1 MAASSTGDAGAGFG
15 ASLIAHD
22 ATQFRFWAP
31 SLSTASVE
39 VEGMAPVVMQSAGEG
54 WFEAVVECGAG
65 ARYKYRVSPDLAVPD
80 PASRAQA
87 GDVHDASLVVDLTS
101 YSWLHPEWRGRPWH
115 ETVLYELHVGVA
127 GGFTAAA
134 ARLPELAALGITAV
148 ELMPIND
155 FPGKRN
161 WGYDGVLP
169 YAPDAAYGAPDE
181 LKALIDA
188 AHGLGV
194 MVFLDVV
201 YNHFGPDGNYLSAY
215 AKDFFRE
222 DIKTPWGPAIDF
234 RRPQVRSFFAEN
246 ALYWLEEFNFDGL
259 RFDAVHAIAD
269 PDWLD
274 EMAGFV
280 RAAIGPSRH
289 VHLVLENETN
299 GARHLAKDFNAQWN
313 DDGHNIL
320 HRMLTGETEGYYED
334 YTDRPAERLARF
346 LKEGFVYQGE
356 ASQHKKGAL
365 RGEPSGYLPPTAFVL
380 FLQNHDQTG
389 NRALGERLITLAPP
403 EALRAAYALLLLG
416 PQIPMLFMGE
426 EFGATT
432 PFFFFTD
439 HHDELADAV
448 REGRRNEFAH
458 FAAFSDPVRREKI
471 PDPNAATTFTGS
483 DPFAP
488 VRTADSETWLSY
500 IGGLLKL
507 RAEEI
512 VPRLK
517 GARAE
522 ASLVIGEAAVRADW
536 RLGDGSLL
544 TIFLNLGPVNAVT
557 GELPGVD
564 ARLLAESRVGA
575 GAALQEGS
583 VPAESAVVWLEAAG
597 DAVGIEVASH
607 D

>member
-1 MAASSTGDAGAGFG
+1 MAVSSTESGAFG
-15 ASLIAHD
+15 ARLIAHD
-22 ATQFRFWAP
+22 ATRFRFWAP
-31 SLSTASVE
+31 SLDQASVE
-39 VEGMAPVVMQSAGEG
+39 VEGMAPVAMQAAGDG
-54 WFEAVVECGAG
+54 WFEADVACGAG
-65 ARYKYRVSPDLAVPD
+65 ARYRYRVSPELAVPD

-87 GDVHDASLVVDLTS
+87 GDVHDPSIVVDPTA
-101 YSWLHPEWRGRPWH
+101 YAWQQPAWRGRPWH

-134 ARLPELAALGITAV
+134 ARLPELAALGVTAV

-155 FPGKRN
+155 FPGQRN

-169 YAPDAAYGAPDE
+169 YAPDAAYGTPDE
-181 LKALIDA
+181 LKALVDA
-188 AHGLGV
+188 AHGLGI

-201 YNHFGPDGNYLSAY
+201 YNHFGPDGNYLHAY

-234 RRPQVRSFFAEN
+234 RRPQVRAFFAEN
-246 ALYWLEEFNFDGL
+246 ALYWLDEFKIDGL

-269 PDWLD
+269 PEWLD
-274 EMAGFV
+274 EMAAQV

-299 GARHLAKDFNAQWN
+299 RARHMAGDFDAQWN

-334 YTDRPAERLARF
+334 YEDRPAERLARF
-346 LKEGFVYQGE
+346 LKEGFVYQGDP
-356 ASQHKKGAL
+356 STHKKGEP
-365 RGEPSGYLPPTAFVL
+365 RGEPSGFLPPTAFVL

-389 NRALGERLITLAPP
+389 NRALGERLLTLAPP
-403 EALRAAYALLLLG
+403 DAVRAAYALLLLG

-458 FAAFSDPVRREKI
+458 FAAFSDPARREKI
-471 PDPNAATTFTGS
+471 PDPNAASTFTNS
-483 DPFAP
+483 NPYTAA
-488 VRTADSETWLSY
+488 RTADSEAWLAY
-500 IGGLLKL
+500 TRQLLSV
-507 RAEEI
+507 RAQEI
-512 VPRLK
+512 VPRLP

-522 ASLVIGEAAVRADW
+522 DAVVIGEAAVRADW

-544 TIFLNLGPVNAVT
+544 RIYLNLGPDHAMT
-557 GELPGVD
+557 GNLPPVEGH
-564 ARLLAESRVGA
+564 LLGESRE
-575 GAALQEGS
+575 GAAAAVQDGG
-583 VPAESAVVWLEAAG
+583 VPAHSAVVWLVPAQAEGGRGTAA
-597 DAVGIEVASH
+597 
-607 D
+607 

>member
-1 MAASSTGDAGAGFG
+1 MQMSASSPTTGAAFG

-22 ATQFRFWAP
+22 ATRFRFWAP
-31 SLSTASVE
+31 SLDQASVE
-39 VEGMAPVVMQSAGEG
+39 VEGMAPVPMQAAGDG
-54 WFEAVVECGAG
+54 WFEAEVKCGVG
-65 ARYKYRVSPDLAVPD
+65 ARYRYRVSPELAVPD

-87 GDVHDASLVVDLTS
+87 GDVHDASIVVDPTS
-101 YSWLHPEWRGRPWH
+101 YSWQHAAWRGRPWH

-134 ARLPELAALGITAV
+134 ARLPALAELGVTAV

-169 YAPDAAYGAPDE
+169 YAPDAAYGTPDE
-181 LKALIDA
+181 LKALVDA
-188 AHGLGV
+188 AHGLGL

-201 YNHFGPDGNYLSAY
+201 YNHFGPDGNYLHAY

-246 ALYWLEEFNFDGL
+246 AQYWLEEFKLDGL
-259 RFDAVHAIAD
+259 RFDAVHAIRD
-269 PDWLD
+269 PAWLD
-274 EMAGFV
+274 EMAAQV

-289 VHLVLENETN
+289 IHLVLENETN
-299 GARHLAKDFNAQWN
+299 GAAHLAKDFNAQWN

-334 YTDRPAERLARF
+334 YAEQPVEKLARF
-346 LKEGFVYQGE
+346 LKEGFVYQGDP
-356 ASQHKKGAL
+356 SVHKQGEL

-389 NRALGERLITLAPP
+389 NRALGERLITLAPV
-403 EALRAAYALLLLG
+403 EAVRAAFTLLLLG

-448 REGRRNEFAH
+448 REGRRAEFAH
-458 FAAFSDPVRREKI
+458 FAAFSDPARREKI
-471 PDPNAATTFTGS
+471 PDPNAASTFTNS
-483 DPFAP
+483 DPFTAP
-488 VRTADSETWLSY
+488 RPADGEAWLAYTRQLLAVRAQ
-500 IGGLLKL
+500 
-507 RAEEI
+507 EI
-512 VPRLK
+512 VPRLA
-517 GARAE
+517 GARAQD
-522 ASLVIGEAAVRADW
+522 AVVIGEAAVRADW
-536 RLGDGSLL
+536 RLGDGSMLR
-544 TIFLNLGPVNAVT
+544 IYLNLGADHAMTGNLPPVE
-557 GELPGVD
+557 G
-564 ARLLAESRVGA
+564 RLLAESRD
-575 GAALQEGS
+575 GAAAAVQDGS
-583 VPAESAVVWLEAAG
+583 VPAQSAVVWLAPAQSNDVRGTAA
-597 DAVGIEVASH
+597 
-607 D
+607 